1 MSFSR
6 IEIKSKETGG
16 NGSVFTEV
24 LLDGKQ
30 IRGVKGI
37 RFENSVNNRL
47 PIVTIDLAGLDV
59 SIDSTLFKLR
69 HEGFGAIKSIEFE
82 EEQPIEQ

>member
-1 MSFSR
+1 MAFSR

-24 LLDGKQ
+24 FLDGKQ
-30 IRGVKGI
+30 IHGVKAI
-37 RFENSVNNRL
+37 RFENSVNNQV

-59 SIDSTLFKLR
+59 SIDSSLFKLR

-82 EEQPIEQ
+82 EEQ

>member
-24 LLDGKQ
+24 FLDGKQ
-30 IRGVKGI
+30 IHGVKEI
-37 RFENSVNNRL
+37 RFENSVNDRL
-47 PIVTIDLAGLDV
+47 PIVTIDLVGLDV
-59 SIDSTLFKLR
+59 SIDSTHFELR

>member
-1 MSFSR
+1 MGFSK
-6 IEIKSKETGG
+6 IEIKSKDNGG

-24 LLDGKQ
+24 FLDGKQ
-30 IRGVKGI
+30 VRGVKGI
-37 RFENSVNNRL
+37 RFENSVNNKV

-82 EEQPIEQ
+82 EEQPNG